1 MSNDLIE
8 GYCSCGRHRSDQ
20 CAQCCQ
26 MRDSKAT
33 DDETTAP
40 EIKVGQAI
48 RAVQAAVD
56 DLIILANI
64 EETRALVCRERIELG
79 IMLTRIEL
87 LCSFAMA
94 VKPGPMLVRRVS

>member
-1 MSNDLIE
+1 MTSQQEADALLAE
-8 GYCSCGRHRSDQ
+8 RRGE
-20 CAQCCQ
+20 
-26 MRDSKAT
+26 MT
-33 DDETTAP
+33 DETTEP

-64 EETRALVCRERIELG
+64 EETRGLVCNEKIELG
-79 IMLTRIEL
+79 QIRTRVDL
-87 LCSFAMA
+87 LCSFALA